1 MRNHVPPE
9 HFRAPIPNAE
19 LQTEI
24 PISFFLE
31 KSNVSLPAVFV
42 SAKSIPCDSL
52 MTDTPNLG
60 YFDVRVVAWR
70 LLVMTDE
77 VVPGRNKE
85 IANLELDTNH
95 RGTILRTGFSV
106 KLNSEPEGK
115 GKGAIDCDKRRTAI
129 S

>member
-1 MRNHVPPE
+1 LE
-9 HFRAPIPNAE
+9 
-19 LQTEI
+19 TEI

-42 SAKSIPCDSL
+42 SVIPIPCDSL
-52 MTDTPNLG
+52 MADTPNLG
-60 YFDVRVVAWR
+60 YFDRRVVAWR

-85 IANLELDTNH
+85 IANLELDANH
-95 RGTILRTGFSV
+95 SGTLLRTGSSV
-106 KLNSEPEGK
+106 KLNSEPD
-115 GKGAIDCDKRRTAI
+115 GKGAVVCDKRRTAI